1 MANQKS
7 LSNEEI
13 ASFFR
18 QTSMLFTAGIGPRDA
33 MQILL
38 NDSKNEKGKELITQI
53 RDICRKGETFSTAL
67 SETGVFPEYV
77 INMIALGEESG
88 KTDTCMNALAEF
100 YEKEQAI
107 SESLRGALTYPV
119 VMLVMML
126 VVIIVLVGKVMPIF
140 QQVFNEL
147 GTDMTGIAGSML
159 RVGQALNNYSIVFLI
174 ILAVLVLFYVFA
186 NHTPAGKKL
195 SHAFLINFPLTK
207 SFYESVACERFASSL
222 AIAISSGMDTF
233 SGLDMAKK
241 MVEHPRMAQ
250 KIDVCKEK
258 IREGSNF
265 SEALSSADI
274 FSNLYSQM
282 VSVGFT
288 SGNPDTVLIQ
298 IADSYEKQS
307 SKKIQSILSV
317 LEPTLVI
324 ILSLIVGMILLSVIL
339 PLMGIMSSIG

>member
-1 MANQKS
+1 MAKQKT

-38 NDSKNEKGKELITQI
+38 NDSKNVSGRELITQI
-53 RDICRKGETFSTAL
+53 RDICRRGEPFSVAL
-67 SETGVFPEYV
+67 KETGVFPDYV
-77 INMIALGEESG
+77 INMISLGEESG

-100 YEKEQAI
+100 YEKEAAI
-107 SESLRGALTYPV
+107 AESLRGALTYPV
-119 VMLVMML
+119 VMLIMML
-126 VVIIVLVGKVMPIF
+126 IVIIVLVAKVMPIF
-140 QQVFNEL
+140 QQVFVEL
-147 GTDMTGIAGSML
+147 GTDMTGIAGSL
-159 RVGQALNNYSIVFLI
+159 LKIGQTLNNSSIVFLI
-174 ILAVLVLFYVFA
+174 IFGVLVVFYVIA
-186 NHTPAGKKL
+186 NHTKQGKKI
-195 SHAFLINFPLTK
+195 SHNFLVHFPLTK
-207 SFYESVACERFASSL
+207 GFYESVACERFASSL
-222 AIAISSGMDTF
+222 AIAISSGMDTY
-233 SGLDMAKK
+233 SGLDMAKN
-241 MVEHPRMAQ
+241 MVEHPRMSE

-265 SEALSSADI
+265 SEALSASEI

-288 SGNPDTVLIQ
+288 SGNPDTVLLQ
-298 IADSYEKQS
+298 IADAYEKQS
-307 SKKIQSILSV
+307 SKKIQSILSI

-324 ILSLIVGMILLSVIL
+324 VLSLIVGMILLSVIL

>member
-186 NHTPAGKKL
+186 NHTPVGKKL

-265 SEALSSADI
+265 SEALSSAEI

>member
-1 MANQKS
+1 MAKQKN

-53 RDICRKGETFSTAL
+53 RDTCRKGETFATAL
-67 SETGVFPEYV
+67 SETGVFPDYV
-77 INMIALGEESG
+77 INMITLGEQSG

-107 SESLRGALTYPV
+107 SESLRGALTYPM

-159 RVGQALNNYSIVFLI
+159 KIGQALNNYSIVFLC
-174 ILAVLVLFYVFA
+174 ILGVLVLFYIFA
-186 NHTPAGKKL
+186 NHTASGRKL
-195 SHAFLINFPLTK
+195 SHNFLIHFPLTK
-207 SFYESVACERFASSL
+207 GFYDSVACERFASSL
-222 AIAISSGMDTF
+222 AISISSGMDTYA
-233 SGLDMAKK
+233 GLDMAKK
-241 MVEHPRMAQ
+241 MVEHPKMSA
-250 KIDVCKEK
+250 KIDHCKQL

-265 SEALSSADI
+265 SEALSSSEI

-307 SKKIQSILSV
+307 TKKIQSILSV